1 MVGKKLKDAGI
12 RESTGANVVAVF
24 KNGEFI
30 VSPSAGTVIDEA
42 TVLVLMGTG
51 DQLTRAGAIA
61 SEKAP
66 ACGIQHSIIA
76 GFGDVGKEVAKRL
89 DEHGIQYDDHR
100 SKALPGEGPGDRRLA
115 DKDALIR
122 AGIEH
127 ASTIVVTLN
136 DDAKN
141 MLTILL
147 ARNLNPHVN
156 ILARANADSSV
167 GKMYRAGA
175 DYVMSLSAVGGQMLA
190 RIVERGTFE
199 DTVLLSENV
208 LLARYAVK
216 GSKLEG
222 HTIKESGMRSRTGCT
237 IVGIREDDRFIPN
250 PDPAEVLRPGATI
263 IAVGTAR
270 QLGACASAFGLEKIN
285 K

>member
-1 MVGKKLKDAGI
+1 MIGD
-12 RESTGANVVAVF
+12 
-24 KNGEFI
+24 
-30 VSPSAGTVIDEA
+30 SA
-42 TVLVLMGTG
+42 
-51 DQLTRAGAIA
+51 
-61 SEKAP
+61 
-66 ACGIQHSIIA
+66 
-76 GFGDVGKEVAKRL
+76 
-89 DEHGIQYDDHR
+89 
-100 SKALPGEGPGDRRLA
+100 DR
-115 DKDALIR
+115 DALVK
-122 AGIEH
+122 AGIER
-127 ASTIVVTLN
+127 ASAIVVTLN
-136 DDAKN
+136 EDAKN

-156 ILARANADSSV
+156 IIARANIHNSV

-190 RIVERGTFE
+190 RIVERGGLE

-222 HTIKESGMRSRTGCT
+222 RTIRESGMRSRTGCT
-237 IVGIREDDRFIPN
+237 IVGILEGDRFIPD

-263 IAVGTAR
+263 ITVGTSR
-270 QLGACASAFGLEKIN
+270 QLGACASAFGLEKTG